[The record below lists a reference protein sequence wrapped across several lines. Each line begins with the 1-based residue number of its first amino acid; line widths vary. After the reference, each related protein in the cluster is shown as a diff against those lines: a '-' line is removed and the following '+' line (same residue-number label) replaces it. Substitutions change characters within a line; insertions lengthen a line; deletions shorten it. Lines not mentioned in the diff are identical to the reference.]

1 MSTLSLPA
9 QFPARAVTS
18 TKRNAKLTLW
28 PLVAA
33 TFFMVSGGTYGTEDI
48 IHGAGYGLGILL
60 LLVTPLIWSLP
71 TTYMIGELSS
81 ALPSEGGYYAWV
93 RRAMGNFWGFQEAW
107 LSLVASIF
115 DMAIYPTLFV
125 AYLTRLIPWF
135 AVGHRGWMVAMGVV
149 TVCALMNIAGIR
161 VVAISS
167 LWLFFLLSAPFVLI
181 VVIAPAKIGA
191 LQGAVTAP
199 TTSSVG
205 LIGGLLICMWNYM
218 GWDNASTIA
227 TQVKRPQK
235 TYPTAMIVAVIVVSL
250 TYVLPFAAMWLT
262 GVPAASFETGSWADI
277 AGMMGGLVGG
287 PLVARAFR
295 VALVLG
301 GMMSAFGMFN
311 ALVMSYSRLP
321 LAMAQDGMLPA
332 AFGKLHPKTGAP
344 WVAIVVCA
352 SGWAMC
358 LGLGFERLVTL
369 DILLYGMSL
378 TLEFVALVALRIKEP
393 NLRRPFRVP
402 GGLPG
407 AVLLGVCPVSLLG
420 FAMVHGESE
429 QIWGMSG
436 LVFGLLLIAG
446 GFLAYWAQSAIRK
459 DGWVA
464 SAIKQRKAA

>member
-1 MSTLSLPA
+1 LSTISLPA
-9 QFPARAVTS
+9 QFPSRAISS
-18 TKRNAKLTLW
+18 TKKKVAKLTVW

-60 LLVTPLIWSLP
+60 LLLTPLVWSLP

-93 RRAMGNFWGFQEAW
+93 RRALGNFWGFQEAW

-125 AYLTRLIPWF
+125 AYLTRLFPWF
-135 AVGHRGWMVAMGVV
+135 AVDHRGVMVGLAVV
-149 TVCALMNIAGIR
+149 TVCALMNVAGIR

-167 LWLFFLLSAPFVLI
+167 LWLFFLLSLPFALIVLI
-181 VVIAPAKIGA
+181 APMEIGA
-191 LQGAVTAP
+191 LKGPVTTP

-227 TQVKRPQK
+227 TEVRRPQK
-235 TYPTAMIVAVIVVSL
+235 TYPRAMLIAVLVVAA
-250 TYVLPFAAMWLT
+250 TYILPFAAMWLT
-262 GVPAASFETGSWADI
+262 GISSSAFETGSWADL
-277 AGMMGGLVGG
+277 AGMMGALVGG
-287 PLVARAFR
+287 PVAGRIFRA
-295 VALVLG
+295 ALVLG

-332 AFGKLHPKTGAP
+332 VFAKLQPKTRAP
-344 WVAIVVCA
+344 WVSIIVLA
-352 SGWAMC
+352 TAWAMC

-369 DILLYGMSL
+369 DIMLYGMSL
-378 TLEFVALVALRIKEP
+378 SLEFLALVALRIKEP

-402 GGLPG
+402 GGTVG
-407 AVLLGVCPVSLLG
+407 AVLVGVFPILLLG
-420 FAMVHGESE
+420 FAMVHSEGER
-429 QIWGMSG
+429 ILGMNG
-436 LVFGLLLIAG
+436 LAFGALLIAG
-446 GFLAYWAQSAIRK
+446 GFLAYWATALLRRLT
-459 DGWVA
+459 GA
-464 SAIKQRKAA
+464 SQNQRKAA

>member
-1 MSTLSLPA
+1 MSTISLPA
-9 QFPARAVTS
+9 QFPSRAISS
-18 TKRNAKLTLW
+18 TKKKVAKLTVW

-60 LLVTPLIWSLP
+60 LLLTPLVWSLP

-93 RRAMGNFWGFQEAW
+93 RRALGNFWGFQEAW

-125 AYLTRLIPWF
+125 AYLTRLFPWF
-135 AVGHRGWMVAMGVV
+135 AEGHRGVMVGLAVV

-167 LWLFFLLSAPFVLI
+167 LWLFFLLSLPFALIVLI
-181 VVIAPAKIGA
+181 APMEIGA
-191 LQGAVTAP
+191 LKGAVTSP

-227 TQVKRPQK
+227 TEVRRPQK
-235 TYPTAMIVAVIVVSL
+235 TYPKAMLIAVLVVAA
-250 TYVLPFAAMWLT
+250 TYILPFAAMWLT
-262 GVPAASFETGSWADI
+262 GISSAAFETGSWADL
-277 AGMMGGLVGG
+277 AGMMGTLVGG
-287 PLVARAFR
+287 PVAGRIFRA
-295 VALVLG
+295 ALVLG

-332 AFGKLHPKTGAP
+332 VFAKLQPKTRAP
-344 WVAIVVCA
+344 WVSIIVLA
-352 SGWAMC
+352 SAWAMC

-369 DILLYGMSL
+369 DIMLYGMSL
-378 TLEFVALVALRIKEP
+378 SLEFLALVALRIKEP

-402 GGLPG
+402 GGTVG
-407 AVLLGVCPVSLLG
+407 AVLIGVFPILLLG
-420 FAMVHGESE
+420 FAMVHSEGER
-429 QIWGMSG
+429 ILGMSG
-436 LVFGLLLIAG
+436 LAFGALLIAG
-446 GFLAYWAQSAIRK
+446 GFLTYWPTAPLRRLT
-459 DGWVA
+459 GA
-464 SAIKQRKAA
+464 SQNQRKAA